1 MKLRLG
7 FPLLFFLFYI
17 HTCIYRCRCRCVI
30 GGEVRRT
37 LLTAELIDDVKCG
50 ARGEPLSVPNSKVNV
65 NALPISL

>member
-1 MKLRLG
+1 
-7 FPLLFFLFYI
+7 
-17 HTCIYRCRCRCVI
+17 
-30 GGEVRRT
+30 VRRT